1 MTATLPHKRLWESL
15 LLKHKRASAPCRKL
29 RSLNANKMTAGIG
42 RHLKSLRLPSD
53 SVPYAKNVSINKC
66 LYELSTESN
75 YCYKCLL
82 CTDCT
87 CFCLNTRN
95 VTLHLCPSFPNHFLI
110 FNCNCNFR
118 SKLRWP
124 VGSVC
129 RALGN
134 FQFTG
139 WGSMEQDST
148 KNCLIFN
155 KN

>member
-1 MTATLPHKRLWESL
+1 MPATLPHTRLWESL

-29 RSLNANKMTAGIG
+29 RSLNDNKMTAGIG
-42 RHLKSLRLPSD
+42 RHLKSLRLPSH
-53 SVPYAKNVSINKC
+53 SVPYAKNLSIKKC
-66 LYELSTESN
+66 LYELSTESKTVMFVV
-75 YCYKCLL
+75 YW
-82 CTDCT
+82 
-87 CFCLNTRN
+87 FCVFLSEHQGCNTSL
-95 VTLHLCPSFPNHFLI
+95 VPSFPNHFLI

-124 VGSVC
+124 VGSVY
-129 RALGN
+129 RALGIF

-139 WGSMEQDST
+139 WGSMEQDSG